1 MKAIFLLLMVAVTMN
16 ALTQNKRFIE
26 TYKRESGLFK
36 TLTVPMSYDSDSI
49 ARAKSGAHIG
59 QVYRIDYVASSYY
72 KGVSDYQKNLDARR
86 WEQLYS
92 YAKINKADEFETNIY
107 YQTSAQT
114 EEEASKLF
122 HGFVVYY
129 GEPATEVHS
138 SALSSLPTL
147 MNTIAE
153 KEITKETK
161 SITLTKPKS
170 LDTVFVGD
178 ITATRMK
185 ELTAKNTKENVI
197 VEWQYDSIGR
207 NKLYY
212 NTRFYLTKVSAG
224 IFIAYNALKDKSLLQ
239 MFRRFDTDKNTLI
252 VTDMTG
258 SMSPY
263 YSQLMIWHA
272 LRTESKRKE
281 NYVFFND
288 GDTKN
293 DAEKIM
299 GSTGGLYSV
308 KTDQLFEV
316 YNTMSACMK
325 KGSGGDCPENN
336 FEAVLHGLE
345 KYDSIQK
352 IILICDNWAVPRDRA
367 LLKNITIPIDFV
379 MCGTSLGINPAYLN
393 MAHQNKGKIH
403 TIEKSITNLDKLEDG
418 EKFSIGTRAYV
429 LRKGGIVEMK

>member
-1 MKAIFLLLMVAVTMN
+1 MKAIFLLLFVAVTMN
-16 ALTQNKRFIE
+16 ALAQNKRFIE

-49 ARAKSGAHIG
+49 ARPKSGAHIG
-59 QVYRIDYVASSYY
+59 QVYRIDYVASSYHHS
-72 KGVSDYQKNLDARR
+72 VSDYQKNLDARR
-86 WEQLYS
+86 WEQLYV
-92 YAKINKADEFETNIY
+92 YAKINKEDDFETNVY
-107 YQTSAQT
+107 YQTSAKT
-114 EEEASKLF
+114 EEDAAKLF

-129 GEPATEVHS
+129 GEPASTVHS
-138 SALSSLPTL
+138 TALSYLPTM

-161 SITLTKPKS
+161 SIVLTKPKS

-178 ITATRMK
+178 ITSSRMK

-224 IFIAYNALKDKSLLQ
+224 VFIAYNALKDKSLLQ

-263 YSQLMIWHA
+263 YSQLMLWHA
-272 LRTESKRKE
+272 LRNESKRKE

-288 GDTKN
+288 GDIKP
-293 DAEKIM
+293 DYEKII

-316 YNTMSACMK
+316 YNTMNTCMK
-325 KGSGGDCPENN
+325 KGGGGDCPENN
-336 FEAVLHGLE
+336 FEAVLHGIE

-352 IILICDNWAVPRDRA
+352 IILICDNWAVPRDRE
-367 LLKNITIPIDFV
+367 LLANINIPIDFV
-379 MCGTSLGINPAYLN
+379 MCGTSLGMNPAYLN

-403 TIEKSITNLDKLEDG
+403 TIEKSITHLDKLELG
-418 EKFSIGTRAYV
+418 EKFSIGSRTYI

>member
-1 MKAIFLLLMVAVTMN
+1 MKAIFLLLFVAVSMN

-49 ARAKSGAHIG
+49 ARPKSGARMG
-59 QVYRIDYVASSYY
+59 QVYRIDYVASSYHHS
-72 KGVSDYQKNLDARR
+72 VSDYQKKLDARR
-86 WEQLYS
+86 WEQLYA

-107 YQTSAQT
+107 YQTSAQS

-129 GEPATEVHS
+129 SEPASDVHS
-138 SALSSLPTL
+138 TALSHWPSLMSTL
-147 MNTIAE
+147 AQKQITE
-153 KEITKETK
+153 KTK
-161 SITLTKPKS
+161 SISMTKPIS

-178 ITATRMK
+178 ISASHMK
-185 ELTAKNTKENVI
+185 ELTTKNTEENVI

-288 GDTKN
+288 GDAKN

-299 GSTGGLYSV
+299 GSTGGLYTV
-308 KTDQLFEV
+308 QTDQLYDV
-316 YNTMSACMK
+316 YKTMNTCMT
-325 KGSGGDCPENN
+325 KGYGGDCPENN

-352 IILICDNWAVPRDRA
+352 IVLICDNWAVPRDRA

-379 MCGTSLGINPAYLN
+379 MCGTSLGINPTYLN

-403 TIEKSITNLDKLEDG
+403 TIEKSITHLDKLELG
-418 EKFSIGTRAYV
+418 EKFSIGTRGYV
-429 LRKGGIVEMK
+429 LRKGGIVEVK